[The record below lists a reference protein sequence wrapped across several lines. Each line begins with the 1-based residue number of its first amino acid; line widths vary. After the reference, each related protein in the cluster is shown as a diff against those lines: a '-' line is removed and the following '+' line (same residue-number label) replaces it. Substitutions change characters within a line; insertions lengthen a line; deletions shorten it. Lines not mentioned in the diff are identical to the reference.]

1 MIKIKILIHC
11 WQRYTSRIYIRLVGS
26 LLVTDESGRRFRIGT
41 GFSNKE
47 RRNPPTVGTL
57 ITYKFTGTTK
67 KGLPKFASFLR
78 IYQQF

>member
-1 MIKIKILIHC
+1 M
-11 WQRYTSRIYIRLVGS
+11 GS

-47 RRNPPTVGTL
+47 RKNPPAVGTVT
-57 ITYKFTGTTK
+57 TYKFTGTTK

>member
-1 MIKIKILIHC
+1 MM
-11 WQRYTSRIYIRLVGS
+11 SS

-47 RRNPPTVGTL
+47 GRNPPAVGAV

-67 KGLPKFASFLR
+67 KSLQKFASFLR
-78 IYQQF
+78 IYHQF